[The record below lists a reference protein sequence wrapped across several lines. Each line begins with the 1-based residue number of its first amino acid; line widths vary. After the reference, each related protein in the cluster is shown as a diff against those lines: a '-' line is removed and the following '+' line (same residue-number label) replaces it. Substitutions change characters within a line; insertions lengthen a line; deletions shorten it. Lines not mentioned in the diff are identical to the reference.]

1 MKTINLA
8 MGLHAHQPVG
18 NFDNVI
24 EEAYQK
30 SYKPFIDVLERHP
43 KVRVALHYT
52 GILYDWF
59 EAHRPEYIARL
70 QALAKNG
77 QVEIMTGG
85 YFEPILPSIPDRDK
99 HGQIVALSEYIK
111 RRFSQ
116 TPKGMWLA
124 ERVWE
129 PHLPRAIAGAGVEY
143 VIVDDSHFKNVG
155 LSEEEM
161 LGYFITEEQ
170 GTTLKIFPG
179 SKKLRYTIP
188 FQHVNATIDYLRELA
203 TEDGERMIIF
213 GDDTEKFGVW
223 PETYKHVYEN
233 GWLEG
238 FFAELERNSEW
249 IKLVLFSELVA
260 KFSPI
265 GRTYLPTASYSE
277 MMEWA
282 LPPRKTVMFEEV
294 MKEVESE
301 KKMDRCG
308 PFLRG
313 GFWRY
318 FLAKYPESNNMNK
331 KAMLVSEKVDKI
343 KDPALKKK
351 AQLELWQGQCNC
363 PYWHGVFGGLYL
375 THLRSAIY
383 QHLIAAENIADSE
396 NKKKDKWLEAKTFD
410 FDTDGNN
417 EIIIE
422 TDSLNY
428 YFDPAKGGAL
438 FELDSRKAN
447 FNIIDT
453 LTRRFEAYH
462 AKLKTSK
469 DVVVAGEEK
478 KKDDGTI
485 KTIHDIVKVKERGLE
500 NLLIYDVHRR
510 VSLVDH
516 LMPSNTT
523 FADYS
528 KAKHVEL
535 GNFVEKKY
543 EYKLESS
550 DSAAALKMWRDGLVG
565 EKKQALRIEKTVR
578 VGKGDEPMVVEYELK
593 NTSKEAIKGVFAVD
607 FAFNFLAPNSP
618 DRIYFGDDIDPKE
631 NTMIWQGVTHGQ
643 TIGLKD
649 EYMKLQV
656 TLCADIPTR
665 FWRFPLLTVS
675 NSEDGFEKGHQGVI
689 VAPNWQIAIAP
700 GESWKVKITQA
711 IKRL

>member
-1 MKTINLA
+1 

-18 NFDNVI
+18 NFDSVI
-24 EEAYQK
+24 EDAYMK

-59 EAHRPEYIARL
+59 EKHKPDYISRL
-70 QALAKNG
+70 QALVKRG
-77 QVEIMTGG
+77 QVEIMSGG
-85 YFEPILPSIPDRDK
+85 YYEPILPSIPDRDK
-99 HGQIVALSEYIK
+99 HGQITALSEYIK

-129 PHLPRAIAGAGVEY
+129 PHLPKEIARAGIEY

-155 LSEEEM
+155 LSDEEM

-170 GTTLKIFPG
+170 GATVKIFPG

-188 FQHVNATIDYLRELA
+188 FQHISATIDYLRTLA
-203 TEDGERMIIF
+203 TEEGDRIIVF

-233 GWLEG
+233 RWLEN
-238 FFAELERNSEW
+238 FFTELEKNSDW
-249 IKLVLFSELVA
+249 IKLKLFSELIA
-260 KFSPI
+260 EYPPI

-294 MKEVESE
+294 LKEVESA
-301 KKMDRCG
+301 KKMDKYG

-331 KAMLVSEKVDKI
+331 KALLVSEKVDKI
-343 KDPALKKK
+343 KDPELKKK
-351 AQLELWQGQCNC
+351 AQIELWQGQCNC

-383 QHLIAAENIADSE
+383 QHLIAAENLADSE
-396 NKKKDKWLEAKTFD
+396 KKKDAKWLETKVFD
-410 FDTDGNN
+410 FDTDGNE

-422 TDSLNY
+422 TDSYNY
-428 YFDPAKGGAL
+428 YFSPALGGTL

-447 FNIIDT
+447 FNILDT

-462 AKLKTSK
+462 TKLISCK

-478 KKDDGTI
+478 NDGTI

-500 NLLIYDVHRR
+500 NLLAYDTHRR

-516 LMPSNTT
+516 FMPSNTT

-528 KAKHVEL
+528 KAKHTEL
-535 GNFVEKKY
+535 GNFIEKKY
-543 EYKLESS
+543 EYKLENKLENKGNF
-550 DSAAALKMWRDGLVG
+550 AILNMYRDGTIGDKKLQMRITKRIKVG
-565 EKKQALRIEKTVR
+565 V
-578 VGKGDEPMVVEYELK
+578 GDEPMVVEYELK
-593 NTSKEAIKGVFAVD
+593 NNSKDLIKGVFAVD

-618 DRIYFGDDIDPKE
+618 DRVYFGDDIDPKE

-643 TIGLKD
+643 TIGIRD

-656 TLCADIPTR
+656 QIKGDKPTR
-665 FWRFPLLTVS
+665 FWRFPLFTVS

-689 VAPNWQIAIAP
+689 ITPNWQVALQP
-700 GESWKVKITQA
+700 NETWSVKI
-711 IKRL
+711 IHELKRI